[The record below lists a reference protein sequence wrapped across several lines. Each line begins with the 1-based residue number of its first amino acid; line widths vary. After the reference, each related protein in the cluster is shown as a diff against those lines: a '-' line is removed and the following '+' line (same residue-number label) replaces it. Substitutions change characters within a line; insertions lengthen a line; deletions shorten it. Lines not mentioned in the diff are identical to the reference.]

1 MCLSVTHTFYSAPC
15 FLEMDSPKNLV
26 TDRVTED
33 SATISWDSVQAPIDR
48 YMVSYT
54 SAVGDT
60 KEIEVGKNK
69 SITTLTGLKPGM
81 KYTIHLWTELG
92 SKQSKRAST
101 DMLTGN
107 CGQKG
112 KEMG

>member
-1 MCLSVTHTFYSAPC
+1 MCLLVNHTSYSALY
-15 FLEMDSPKNLV
+15 FLEVDSPKNLV

-48 YMVSYT
+48 YMVSYA
-54 SAVGDT
+54 SADGDT
-60 KEIEVGKNK
+60 KDIEVGKDRN
-69 SITTLTGLKPGM
+69 ITILTGLKPGM
-81 KYTIHLWTELG
+81 KFTIHLWAELG

-112 KEMG
+112 KDRE